1 MNEETIV
8 YYRVYTRRLAA
19 RLRAEGFQLLGIDKD
34 YKHEGFDNYLFAD
47 TPELRA
53 AIERLTHKG

>member
-1 MNEETIV
+1 MSEETIA

>member
-1 MNEETIV
+1 MSENII

-19 RLRAEGFQLLGIDKD
+19 RLRAEGFKLLGIDID
-34 YKHEGFDNYLFAD
+34 YKHKGYDNYLFAD

-53 AIERLTHKG
+53 AIERLTRKEG

>member
-1 MNEETIV
+1 MSEETII

-19 RLRAEGFQLLGIDKD
+19 LLRAQGFKLLGIDKD

-53 AIERLTHKG
+53 AIKHLTHKG